1 MTYVAEKHVAAG
13 FLQDLFFPFVRAD
26 DRAGLVCGSERLN
39 DDGERVR
46 ETCAYYSQFA
56 KRVPVFLTA
65 QSRSRFSM
73 PHRYRTLVALGDI
86 RQPPAGVVYNADG
99 RHGEIGEQVCGD
111 APP

>member
-13 FLQDLFFPFVRAD
+13 LLQDLFLPLVRAD

-39 DDGERVR
+39 DDGERIR
-46 ETCAYYSQFA
+46 ETCAYSQFA

-73 PHRYRTLVALGDI
+73 PQRYRTLVALGDI
-86 RQPPAGVVYNADG
+86 RQPPAGVV
-99 RHGEIGEQVCGD
+99 
-111 APP
+111 